1 VKSKAAALQEVPI
14 VSTRD
19 SYSTKMMNSKRITI
33 TIKMKIN
40 INRNK
45 LGF

>member
-33 TIKMKIN
+33 KMKIN